1 MDHKHEEE
9 RLPEEEVVSAEVEN
23 ICNEPEEDT
32 CAVCSEMSDEAEK
45 TAEPQEEQA
54 AAPAKKNIWQ
64 VVLTAGICLILL
76 LVMALVVISG
86 AGKTKDGMRPV
97 NAIADVLCVFRKDDI
112 HCRSTFACKESK
124 AQKKANDVI
133 ATIGKYELTNGQ
145 LQIFYWMQISNFRST
160 YGNSLFD
167 ADQPLAAQYYSEE
180 ENLSWEQYFL
190 DNAIKSW
197 SRYVMLNILAEQ
209 EGLPMSNEEYLT
221 VLNESVETEAEQY
234 GFENAEAM
242 VKEYYGAACTK
253 ADYVNYICLYEIALS
268 YFEGQYETFVPTD
281 EQISAYYD
289 ENKTVFEANG
299 LKKEDKKLVDVRHIL
314 VRLDD
319 VELNAYGQVD
329 YTEEQWEQCRQK
341 AQQILDTYLENPTE
355 ENFGELAKEHSEDGS
370 ASVGGLYQDVTE
382 GQMVEAFNNWIFSED
397 RKAADTGLVKT
408 KFGYHVMYF
417 VGSEVIPG
425 DWYEIAK
432 TQLASDHVN
441 GLIETAESNNPVTVS
456 YKKIAIAQ
464 KATEQAPAQ

>member
-1 MDHKHEEE
+1 MT
-9 RLPEEEVVSAEVEN
+9 LS
-23 ICNEPEEDT
+23 
-32 CAVCSEMSDEAEK
+32 
-45 TAEPQEEQA
+45 
-54 AAPAKKNIWQ
+54 
-64 VVLTAGICLILL
+64 
-76 LVMALVVISG
+76 
-86 AGKTKDGMRPV
+86 
-97 NAIADVLCVFRKDDI
+97 RKWYI
-112 HCRSTFACKESK
+112 INKRS
-124 AQKKANDVI
+124 
-133 ATIGKYELTNGQ
+133 
-145 LQIFYWMQISNFRST
+145 
-160 YGNSLFD
+160 
-167 ADQPLAAQYYSEE
+167 
-180 ENLSWEQYFL
+180 
-190 DNAIKSW
+190 
-197 SRYVMLNILAEQ
+197 
-209 EGLPMSNEEYLT
+209 
-221 VLNESVETEAEQY
+221 
-234 GFENAEAM
+234 
-242 VKEYYGAACTK
+242 
-253 ADYVNYICLYEIALS
+253 
-268 YFEGQYETFVPTD
+268 
-281 EQISAYYD
+281 
-289 ENKTVFEANG
+289 

-319 VELNAYGQVD
+319 VELNTYGQVD

-397 RKAADTGLVKT
+397 RKPGDTGLVKT
-408 KFGYHVMYF
+408 EFGYHVMYF